1 MCKKERKKK
10 EKRKRTKQVCM
21 FKKHSPEQN
30 EQREEM
36 GNKVRSSRESNHK
49 RSCNLL

>member
-1 MCKKERKKK
+1 MCKKKIK
-10 EKRKRTKQVCM
+10 EKRKHTKQLCN